1 VRRDDRK
8 PGGQV
13 IMLFRQPD
21 RREALQTDFG
31 TGAEAG
37 KPTVQRVSLA
47 RDNALL
53 SKTLTALLVLVTP
66 AERN

>member
-1 VRRDDRK
+1 
-8 PGGQV
+8 
-13 IMLFRQPD
+13 MLFRQPD